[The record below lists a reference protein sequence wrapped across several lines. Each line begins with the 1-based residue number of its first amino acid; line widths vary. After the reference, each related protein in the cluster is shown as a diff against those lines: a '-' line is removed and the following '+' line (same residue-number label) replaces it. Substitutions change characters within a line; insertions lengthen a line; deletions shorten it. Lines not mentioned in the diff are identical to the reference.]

1 MCAAMSFEPHDLTRV
16 LESER
21 LDSDTFSLDVP
32 IGWEQGKGAFGGL
45 VVGALVN
52 AALQCESE
60 AARVFRTV
68 SAEIMGPV
76 KTGQKAQI
84 RVEVLRRGT
93 GLTALDV
100 KLSQDGEGVLA
111 RATVT
116 LAKTRTADHVFDAVT
131 KPIIPSFE
139 QAMVAPV
146 APPMGPAFAR
156 HFEFRPT
163 AGFPYSGAS
172 DAACEGFISPLCA
185 SSWGPAEWV
194 ALADCY
200 WPSILALETA
210 PRPTSTIGFTLHL
223 LREPPRG
230 PLFFRS
236 KTLASRDGYI
246 TELRELFTPEGDL
259 VLINPQVFAI
269 VR

>member
-1 MCAAMSFEPHDLTRV
+1 MCAAMSFEPHDLSRV
-16 LESER
+16 LTSER
-21 LDSDTFSLDVP
+21 IDSNLFSLDVP
-32 IGWEQGKGAFGGL
+32 LGWEQGKGAFGGL

-52 AALQCESE
+52 AALQCEEDAS
-60 AARVFRTV
+60 RTFRTV
-68 SAEIMGPV
+68 SSEIVGPV
-76 KTGQKAQI
+76 KTGAKANI
-84 RVEVLRRGT
+84 HVEVLRRGT

-100 KLSQDGEGVLA
+100 KLSQEGEGVLA

-116 LAKTRTADHVFDAVT
+116 LAKTRTADHAFDAVT
-131 KPIIPSFE
+131 TPTIPSFAE
-139 QAMVAPV
+139 AMVAPV

-163 AGFPYSGAS
+163 AGFPFSGSSVAAS
-172 DAACEGFISPLCA
+172 EGFISPLSS

-230 PLFFRS
+230 PLFFRA

-246 TELRELFTPEGDL
+246 TELRELFTQDGEL

-269 VR
+269 VK

>member
-1 MCAAMSFEPHDLTRV
+1 MCGAMSFQPHDLTHA
-16 LESER
+16 LLSER
-21 LDSDTFSLDVP
+21 IDSNHFVLDVP
-32 IGWEQGKGAFGGL
+32 LGWEQGKGAFGGL
-45 VVGALVN
+45 VVGAMVN
-52 AALQCESE
+52 AALQCESDVV
-60 AARVFRTV
+60 RSFRTV
-68 SAEIMGPV
+68 SAEIVGPV
-76 KTGQKAQI
+76 KTGTKANI
-84 RVEVLRRGT
+84 HVEVLRRGT

-100 KLSQDGEGVLA
+100 KLSQEGEGVLA

-116 LAKTRTADHVFDAVT
+116 LAKTRTADHAFDAVA
-131 KPIIPSFE
+131 KPTIPSFE

-163 AGFPYSGAS
+163 AGFPFSGSSVAAS
-172 DAACEGFISPLCA
+172 EGFISPLST

-230 PLFFRS
+230 PLFFRA

-246 TELRELFTPEGDL
+246 TELRELFTQDGEL